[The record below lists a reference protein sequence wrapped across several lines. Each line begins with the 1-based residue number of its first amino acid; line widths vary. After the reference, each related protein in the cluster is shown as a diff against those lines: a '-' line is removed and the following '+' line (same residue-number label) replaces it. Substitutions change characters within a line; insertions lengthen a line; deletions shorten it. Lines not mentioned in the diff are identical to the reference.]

1 MRFNIKDFGSSL
13 TIATKPAL
21 RDRIFFIINIV
32 ILGAIIFL
40 NARGFFDRWV
50 GPSEFLW
57 FEFPMTAGTA
67 LIIFLSI
74 LLAIGFVHNGF
85 RTVILIDKANKELVV
100 SNKWFN
106 HTANTWDVP
115 FNAITD
121 LSIKYD
127 LPPLAEYDTLSNY
140 RISDNGKIIVDSQEK
155 RSIILKPYYSLRIET
170 KNENRIMI
178 RTAYYG
184 RRMLEEISNLI
195 KENLK

>member
-1 MRFNIKDFGSSL
+1 MRCDIKDFGFSL
-13 TIATKPAL
+13 TITTKPAL
-21 RDRIFFIINIV
+21 RDRFFFYMNIV
-32 ILGAIIFL
+32 LLAAIIFL

-50 GPSEFLW
+50 GTSEFLGYK
-57 FEFPMTAGTA
+57 FPMTAGTA

-85 RTVILIDKANKELVV
+85 RTVIRIDKANKKLVV
-100 SNKWFN
+100 SKKWFN
-106 HTANTWDVP
+106 HTSNTWNVP

-127 LPPLAEYDTLSNY
+127 LPSLAEYDTLSNY
-140 RISDNGKIIVDSQEK
+140 RISDDGKIIVDSPEK
-155 RSIILKPYYSLRIET
+155 RSIVLKPYYSLRIKT

-184 RRMLEEISNLI
+184 RAMLEEISNLI
-195 KENLK
+195 KENLH